1 LVTALADMPDSRRG
15 HTVERPVLSAVM
27 PRTVIARLNFEEL
40 ESSAA
45 LDNFPHR
52 GDFKASRKSGVF
64 LPITPL
70 TPADI
75 ASDCIEGMGFQDLLA
90 NIQTMREELK
100 SQIAELNHR
109 VSHTISQ
116 SNPSL

>member
-1 LVTALADMPDSRRG
+1 
-15 HTVERPVLSAVM
+15 
-27 PRTVIARLNFEEL
+27 
-40 ESSAA
+40 
-45 LDNFPHR
+45 
-52 GDFKASRKSGVF
+52 VF